1 MLYSRLVQVKELCN
15 GAGPDGS
22 SYHVS
27 HIGLDPSF
35 SLMHSDSGGPH

>member
-1 MLYSRLVQVKELCN
+1 MLYSRLAQVKELCN

-22 SYHVS
+22 SY